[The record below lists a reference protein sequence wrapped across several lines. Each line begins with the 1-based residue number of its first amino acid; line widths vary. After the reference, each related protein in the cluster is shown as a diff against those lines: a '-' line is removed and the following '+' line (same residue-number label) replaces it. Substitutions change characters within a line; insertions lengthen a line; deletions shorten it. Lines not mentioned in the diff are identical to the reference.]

1 MNENTRQEI
10 AISSTIQ
17 NKIPFRWT
25 YIALPAG
32 LLLLSIILA
41 AVFYFQLPADIAYHF
56 RAGAPDKTV
65 ALGAFFAWMIV
76 PQVFFTLLAMA
87 LVRVAMLGV
96 KYAPPGETP
105 LTQLLPIMG
114 NMAGLPQ
121 VIIFIA
127 MLQFFLY
134 NAYQTSPVPLWIIAL
149 VVLLLGG
156 IALVILFMRIIKQ
169 FRKKKVKI
177 NQEKS

>member
-1 MNENTRQEI
+1 M
-10 AISSTIQ
+10 
-17 NKIPFRWT
+17 
-25 YIALPAG
+25 
-32 LLLLSIILA
+32 LLSIILA
-41 AVFYFQLPADIAYHF
+41 AIFYFQLPGDISYHF
-56 RAGAPDKTV
+56 RAGAADRTI
-65 ALGAFFAWMIV
+65 ALGAFIAWMIV
-76 PQVFFTLLAMA
+76 PQLFFSLLAMA
-87 LVRVAMLGV
+87 LVRVVMMGV

-134 NAYQTSPVPLWIIAL
+134 NAYQTRPVPLWIIAL

-169 FRKKKVKI
+169 FRGRKAKI
-177 NQEKS
+177 SQE